1 MTHRVL
7 RTFAGVALW
16 QLLLVATSL
25 SQKAPVDPFGKPY
38 PSPPPPGLEE
48 KLRKPYIDI
57 LTSYQSLR
65 QHPCAK
71 GKSLK
76 ELDQQWAQASEKA
89 RDILAKAKPSPNPPR
104 DLSLAEAARYLNK
117 QFQEQKLPFRVWF
130 MAAPV
135 REYDELTEYYKEFL
149 NHGVGLTSKFYID
162 HPTVSLW
169 TMIMTLHEAKQWSY
183 VVFENGDIVFAQLSD
198 D

>member
-1 MTHRVL
+1 MNHRAL
-7 RTFAGVALW
+7 MTFAGIAAW
-16 QLLLVATSL
+16 QFLLLATSF
-25 SQKAPVDPFGKPY
+25 SQKPPVDPFGTPY

-48 KLRKPYIDI
+48 KLRKPYVDI
-57 LTSYQSLR
+57 LTPYQSLR

-71 GKSLK
+71 GKNLK
-76 ELDQQWAQASEKA
+76 ELNQQWARGGEKA
-89 RDILAKAKPSPNPPR
+89 ENLLAKAKPSANPPKY
-104 DLSLAEAARYLNK
+104 LSLAEAARYLNK

-135 REYDELTEYYKEFL
+135 HEYDELTEYYNEFL